1 MEKKNIL
8 FVINSLHC
16 GGAEKSLISMLTT
29 FDYAKYNVDLQMF
42 NPQGMFLDLLPKE
55 VNVLP
60 QIDYLRYC
68 GLSMYEK
75 IKKMNLRFLC
85 TYLKTSFGLRME
97 KSNLELHPAQKYWKY
112 CHNAINESKKIYD
125 TAIAWGQGNPTHYV
139 AEKVNAKK
147 KIAFINA
154 DYEAVGHDK
163 KFDYKYYE
171 QYDYIAVVSEGL
183 KEIMRQVFPDMERK
197 LKTIYDINNKELIER
212 MSLVE
217 NPFVGVEEKI
227 LVTVGRL
234 EKPKGYDIAAEA
246 CRLLKE
252 SGICFK
258 WYIVGEGSERSN
270 IEQDIEKFGIQE
282 QLILVGAKE
291 NPYVYMKNADV
302 YVQTSKYEGFCLTV
316 GEAKILNIP
325 VVSTNFEVI
334 HNQIVSEENGLIVDM
349 DAKAVADGIKRMLL
363 DNALRKRIICNLQK
377 EKKGNIEEIEKLYC
391 ILEEVKN

>member
-8 FVINSLHC
+8 FVINSLEC
-16 GGAEKSLISMLTT
+16 GGAEKSLISMLTAFNYT
-29 FDYAKYNVDLQMF
+29 KYNVDLQMF
-42 NPQGMFLDLLPKE
+42 NPRGMFLSLLPLE
-55 VNVLP
+55 VNILP
-60 QIDYLRYC
+60 RLDYLHYC
-68 GLSMYEK
+68 SLSMRGKIEK
-75 IKKMNLRFLC
+75 RNFRFLY
-85 TYLKTSFGLRME
+85 TYLKTSLGIRVE
-97 KSNLELHPAQKYWKY
+97 KKLHPAQKYWKY
-112 CHNAINESKKIYD
+112 CHNAISDSKKIYD

-163 KFDYKYYE
+163 KYDYKYYE
-171 QYDYIAVVSEGL
+171 QYDYIATVSDGL
-183 KEIMRQVFPDMERK
+183 KKIMRQVFPDMEGK

-334 HNQIVSEENGLIVDM
+334 HNQIVSEENGLIVDI

-363 DNALRKRIICNLQK
+363 DNALRERIICNLQK

>member
-8 FVINSLHC
+8 FVINSLEC
-16 GGAEKSLISMLTT
+16 GGAEKSLISMLTA
-29 FDYAKYNVDLQMF
+29 FNYAKYNVDLQMF
-42 NPQGMFLDLLPKE
+42 NPQGMFLSLLPSE
-55 VNVLP
+55 VNILP
-60 QIDYLRYC
+60 RLDYLQYC
-68 GLSMYEK
+68 SLSMRGK
-75 IKKMNLRFLC
+75 IKKINFRFLY
-85 TYLKTSFGLRME
+85 TYLKTSLGIRVE
-97 KSNLELHPAQKYWKY
+97 KKIHPAQKYWKY
-112 CHNAINESKKIYD
+112 CHNAIGESKKIYD

-139 AEKVNAKK
+139 AEKVTAKK

-197 LKTIYDINNKELIER
+197 LKIIYDINNKELIER

-217 NPFVGVEEKI
+217 NPFLDVEEKI

-246 CRLLKE
+246 CRFLKE
-252 SGICFK
+252 SGIHFK

-363 DNALRKRIICNLQK
+363 DNILRKRIICNLQK